1 MCLGFLTFR
10 FILNIEPAWS
20 QSDTLLVENSE
31 GSDKTA
37 NLGSSLI
44 KLHIH
49 YSFKKK
55 NIYMYVVKKCLCSLA
70 YLLL

>member
-31 GSDKTA
+31 GSDKNA
-37 NLGSSLI
+37 N
-44 KLHIH
+44 
-49 YSFKKK
+49 
-55 NIYMYVVKKCLCSLA
+55 
-70 YLLL
+70 